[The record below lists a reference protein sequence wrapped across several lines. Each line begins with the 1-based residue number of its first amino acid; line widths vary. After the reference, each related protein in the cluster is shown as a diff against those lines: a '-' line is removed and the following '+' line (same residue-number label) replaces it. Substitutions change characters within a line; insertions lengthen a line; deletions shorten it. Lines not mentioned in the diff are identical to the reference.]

1 MSNFNDQEEYIPTDL
16 FISEDEA
23 NEFDSIVARIFTQSV
38 ENSVTLSRI
47 TKECSQQSIESQPK
61 DNDEEESKPTMM
73 TDEEAS
79 TKDNDKEQSKPI
91 MMTGEEALT
100 KEYNRTQ
107 AFKEI
112 VDSIIEELGKINTT
126 LDLPSKLK
134 IILTRPKLL
143 GSAIAS
149 GFTALTCGQRF
160 WNNPFNLYTNIIG
173 AASTAIGTYIL
184 SNPEEASKI
193 LALLNPTFLM
203 NYYNKMS
210 QIEYLKNEIVIE
222 NIDKDI
228 NKELMET
235 LKLKMEVVN
244 ETYKQNKEIGE
255 LMVESEKRDLNSQI
269 ETTLSEASQL
279 NQSNDIINFYGIIEN
294 LYGRIVGDNRSTI
307 CVEFINLIN
316 TIFAGDDIEKKEIV
330 ISFLA
335 GINKEQV
342 INDEELPILLGQLK
356 TKLAAPST
364 SSSSQSTTSKRMPE
378 SGSRS
383 SKQPRAGGGSD
394 QSGGKRKTHKK
405 SSKSKKS
412 KKHHKKHNKKHHKKT
427 AHKKRGSRRK

>member
-1 MSNFNDQEEYIPTDL
+1 MSGFEDRNEFNEEQEYIPNDL
-16 FISEDEA
+16 FVSQDDAIRFEE
-23 NEFDSIVARIFTQSV
+23 IVAEIFTQSV
-38 ENSVTLSRI
+38 ENSATISRLSSQ
-47 TKECSQQSIESQPK
+47 CSQQLIESQPGIEG
-61 DNDEEESKPTMM
+61 EELAAT
-73 TDEEAS
+73 TL
-79 TKDNDKEQSKPI
+79 TTEQST
-91 MMTGEEALT
+91 MTGEEALAQ
-100 KEYNRTQ
+100 EYNRTQ

-112 VDSIIEELGKINTT
+112 VDSIIEKLSEKYKN

-149 GFTALTCGQRF
+149 GFTAVTCVQRF

-173 AASTAIGTYIL
+173 AASTAIGTYIIT
-184 SNPEEASKI
+184 NPNEASKT

-210 QIEYLKNEIVIE
+210 QIEELKNEIVIE

-235 LKLKMEVVN
+235 LKLKMEVVD

-255 LMVESEKRDLNSQI
+255 LMVESEKRELNSQI

-279 NQSNDIINFYGIIEN
+279 NQSNDIINFYGIIDN
-294 LYGRIVGDNRSTI
+294 LYGRIVGDNRSNI
-307 CVEFINLIN
+307 GIEFINLIN
-316 TIFAGDDIEKKEIV
+316 TIFAGDDNEKKEIV
-330 ISFLA
+330 ISFVA

-342 INDEELPILLGQLK
+342 NNDEELQILLGQLK

-364 SSSSQSTTSKRMPE
+364 NTSRQSTTEKRKSE
-378 SGSRS
+378 TGSSS
-383 SKQPRAGGGSD
+383 SKQPRAGGGSTGWFGF
-394 QSGGKRKTHKK
+394 GGKRKTHKK
-405 SSKSKKS
+405 SSKSNKS
-412 KKHHKKHNKKHHKKT
+412 KKHHKKHHKKT

>member
-1 MSNFNDQEEYIPTDL
+1 MSENRPEFNEEEEYIPEGL
-16 FISEDEA
+16 FVNPDDANSFDE
-23 NEFDSIVARIFTQSV
+23 IVAQIFTQSV
-38 ENSVTLSRI
+38 ENSATLSRLSSQ
-47 TKECSQQSIESQPK
+47 CSQQLIESQSS
-61 DNDEEESKPTMM
+61 D
-73 TDEEAS
+73 TDVEQVAA
-79 TKDNDKEQSKPI
+79 TTTTEQST
-91 MMTGEEALT
+91 MTVEEALT
-100 KEYNRTQ
+100 QEYNRTQ

-112 VDSIIEELGKINTT
+112 VNSIIEKLGEKYEN

-143 GSAIAS
+143 GSTIAT
-149 GFTALTCGQRF
+149 GFTAVTCVHRF

-210 QIEYLKNEIVIE
+210 QIEELKNEIVIE

-235 LKLKMEVVN
+235 LKLKMEVVD

-255 LMVESEKRDLNSQI
+255 LIVESEKRNLNSQI
-269 ETTLSEASQL
+269 ETTLTEASQL
-279 NQSNDIINFYGIIEN
+279 NQTNDIIKFYGIVEN
-294 LYGRIVGDNRSTI
+294 LYGRIVGDNRSNI
-307 CVEFINLIN
+307 GIEFINLIN

-330 ISFLA
+330 ISFVA

-342 INDEELPILLGQLK
+342 NDDQELQILLGKLK

-364 SSSSQSTTSKRMPE
+364 TTSRQSTTEKRKSE
-378 SGSRS
+378 NGSS
-383 SKQPRAGGGSD
+383 SLKQPRAGGGSTGWYGY
-394 QSGGKRKTHKK
+394 GGRRKTHK
-405 SSKSKKS
+405 KSKKS
-412 KKHHKKHNKKHHKKT
+412 KKHHKKHHKKT